1 MRHSARGSQRLPHAG
16 KRLSSCRLTKQRL
29 INALAAEIDESAAFS
44 EGTGLLYRTK
54 FRRCYRK
61 ARPSCPNGW
70 NPDGQRS
77 SQQRHSISMAAHSHL
92 SQEGTDTSCLG
103 RETLSLCKGHL
114 VVTLHTQSAKS
125 QRF

>member
-61 ARPSCPNGW
+61 A
-70 NPDGQRS
+70 
-77 SQQRHSISMAAHSHL
+77 HSARYPKL
-92 SQEGTDTSCLG
+92 SN
-103 RETLSLCKGHL
+103 SLYL
-114 VVTLHTQSAKS
+114 PLHA
-125 QRF
+125 